1 MNLEWVLFFALAA
14 IAVIAAGGMLMSRN
28 AVHAALFLVAN
39 FAVVAMFYLLLNAPF
54 IAMVQV
60 TVYAGAIM
68 VLFLFVI
75 MLLGAERLDDANQAL
90 PWQGTLT
97 IFASVVFASFI
108 VVMLYTVVVS
118 GGTQPMLPVAAD
130 FGSPAA
136 IGRLM
141 YGQATPER
149 PLSYVL
155 PFEITSLLLLV
166 GMIGAVVLTRDA
178 LTRRRSTDGRRS
190 TGERRKAD
198 R

>member
-1 MNLEWVLFFALAA
+1 MNLEWVLFLALAA
-14 IAVIAAGGMLMSRN
+14 IAVVAAGGMLLSRN

-75 MLLGAERLDDANQAL
+75 MLLGAERLDDSNQTL
-90 PWQGTLT
+90 PWQGSLT
-97 IFASVVFASFI
+97 IFAGVVFASYI
-108 VVMLYTVVVS
+108 VYTLYIVIAS
-118 GGTQPMLPVAAD
+118 GSTWPILPVAAD

-136 IGRLM
+136 IGQLM
-141 YGQATPER
+141 YGQATADH
-149 PLSYVL
+149 PLTYVL

-178 LTRRRSTDGRRS
+178 ITRRRTSERQR
-190 TGERRKAD
+190 TGERGNAD

>member
-1 MNLEWVLFFALAA
+1 MNLEWVLFGALAL
-14 IAVIAAGGMLMSRN
+14 IAVLSAVGMLRSHN
-28 AVHAALFLVAN
+28 AVHAALYLVVN
-39 FAVVAMFYLLLNAPF
+39 FAVVALFYLLLNAPF

-75 MLLGAERLDDANQAL
+75 MLLGAERLNDDNRLL
-90 PWQGTLT
+90 PWQGSLT
-97 IFASVVFASFI
+97 IFAGVVFAFLI
-108 VVMLYTVVVS
+108 LQLLYNAYQAGIAVHPTVVVPS
-118 GGTQPMLPVAAD
+118 D

-136 IGRLM
+136 IGKLM
-141 YGQATPER
+141 YGPVTTDH

-178 LTRRRSTDGRRS
+178 LTRGRSGARHEDGR
-190 TGERRKAD
+190 
-198 R
+198 

>member
-1 MNLEWVLFFALAA
+1 MNLEWVLFFGLAA
-14 IAVIAAGGMLMSRN
+14 IAVIAAAGMLLSRN

-39 FAVVAMFYLLLNAPF
+39 FAVVALFYLLLNAPF

-75 MLLGAERLDDANQAL
+75 MLLGAERLDDANSTL
-90 PWQGTLT
+90 PWQGSLT
-97 IFASVVFASFI
+97 IFAGVVFASFI
-108 VVMLYTVVVS
+108 VVLLANVILAGGAAAPTV
-118 GGTQPMLPVAAD
+118 PVAGD
-130 FGSPAA
+130 FGSPGA
-136 IGRLM
+136 IGKLM
-141 YGQATPER
+141 YGQATPET

-178 LTRRRSTDGRRS
+178 LVRRRGGR
-190 TGERRKAD
+190 
-198 R
+198 

>member
-90 PWQGTLT
+90 PLQGSLT
-97 IFASVVFASFI
+97 IFACVVFASFI
-108 VVMLYTVVVS
+108 VYMLYNVVIA
-118 GGTQPMLPVAAD
+118 GGAKPMLPVATD

-136 IGRLM
+136 IGQLM
-141 YGQATPER
+141 YGQATADH
-149 PLSYVL
+149 PLTYVL

-166 GMIGAVVLTRDA
+166 GMVGAVVLTRDA
-178 LTRRRSTDGRRS
+178 LTRRR
-190 TGERRKAD
+190 TGERGKAD

>member
-1 MNLEWVLFFALAA
+1 MNLEWVLFGALAL
-14 IAVIAAGGMLMSRN
+14 IAVLSAVGMLRSHN
-28 AVHAALFLVAN
+28 AVHAALYLVVN
-39 FAVVAMFYLLLNAPF
+39 FAVVALFYLLLNAPF

-75 MLLGAERLDDANQAL
+75 MLLGAERLNDDNRLL
-90 PWQGTLT
+90 PWQGSLT
-97 IFASVVFASFI
+97 IFAGVVFAFLI
-108 VVMLYTVVVS
+108 LQLLYNAYQAGIAVHPTVVVPS
-118 GGTQPMLPVAAD
+118 D

-136 IGRLM
+136 IGKLM
-141 YGQATPER
+141 YGPVTTDH

-178 LTRRRSTDGRRS
+178 LTRGRSGARREDGR
-190 TGERRKAD
+190 
-198 R
+198 